1 MKLVDINTQRA
12 EQAFAEKAATAFA
25 GNPKMVSYTDGD
37 IVPGCLFALR
47 WGLHERA
54 VAVLKLD
61 DYHQPT
67 IYGDLV
73 PRPEVVDAEF
83 SDPAVDAA
91 PIYVILCQNDQ
102 PSQISGEVDDGG
114 PIVWE
119 QYARHGASLEAV
131 RAQAEK
137 LSPRH
142 GACRVARLVFE
153 GQPGFAA

>member
-12 EQAFAEKAATAFA
+12 EQAFAEKAAAAFA
-25 GNPKMVSYTDGD
+25 REPKMRSYTDGD

-54 VAVLKLD
+54 VAVLRLD
-61 DYHQPT
+61 GEHLPT

-83 SDPAVDAA
+83 HDPVVDVA
-91 PIYVILCQNDQ
+91 PIYVIVCENDK
-102 PSQISGEVDDGG
+102 PSEFSGKVDDDG

-119 QYARHGASLEAV
+119 QYVRQGTSLAAV
-131 RAQAEK
+131 RAHAAR
-137 LSPRH
+137 LSPKH

-153 GQPGFAA
+153 GQPGFAS